1 MKKNL
6 QLFLLLNF
14 SVAYRSFSVNQFPE
28 KINEIKTILNKASSN
43 IIKLKKEKSEIISDK
58 NQYQASSEQQGAE
71 SESNVTSVLG
81 FVTSALSSIDKG
93 SSEGLSAAAQT
104 WRSWASKKS
113 GALASNLNALL
124 ESMLKLSSTREAMQT
139 QLNLL
144 GGRASI
150 PTDSLEKSRWF
161 MNASINQWNLIPPVL
176 QKVAV
181 QEGMLSVDLIKS
193 WPKKKRDNLQAFLNE
208 ILPMLKPTDTVMRKE
223 VNRLKKALMTLNRT
237 SNS

>member
-6 QLFLLLNF
+6 QLFLLLNLAVTYCAF
-14 SVAYRSFSVNQFPE
+14 STNKFPE
-28 KINEIKTILNKASSN
+28 KINEIKAILNKASAN
-43 IIKLKKEKSEIISDK
+43 IVKLKKEKSKIISDK
-58 NQYQASSEQQGAE
+58 NQYQASSEKQGAQ

-81 FVTSALSSIDKG
+81 FVTSALGSIDKG
-93 SSEGLSAAAQT
+93 STQGLSDAAQT
-104 WRSWASKKS
+104 WRSWATSKS

-124 ESMLKLSSTREAMQT
+124 ESMLKLSSTREAMQS

-181 QEGMLSVDLIKS
+181 QEGMLSIDLIRS
-193 WPKKKRDNLQAFLNE
+193 WPQEKRDNLQAFLNE
-208 ILPMLKPTDTVMRKE
+208 IIPMLKQTDNVMRKE